1 MLGHEFLSS
10 CSLDAQRCRWI
21 FSCAKG
27 LCMPPS
33 SLHHMLN
40 SEPHQDPWEMHMKR
54 LRLESHS
61 CLLHL
66 MPIYQS
72 CFSDPENLLP
82 EHHSG
87 KLFSHTHGEIMGE
100 HRKNFNG
107 ASHL

>member
-1 MLGHEFLSS
+1 MDIQL
-10 CSLDAQRCRWI
+10 C
-21 FSCAKG
+21 KG
-27 LCMPPS
+27 AVYASS